1 MTPALAMP
9 KSLLA
14 ARNTG
19 LTPLGEATVALFRLR
34 CRLHQ
39 LEAADRAYILAD
51 LRETVDEF
59 SVAEAHSQASS

>member
-1 MTPALAMP
+1 MTPALAVP
-9 KSLLA
+9 KSLPST
-14 ARNTG
+14 RTTG

-39 LEAADRAYILAD
+39 LDAADRAYILAD

-59 SVAEAHSQASS
+59 TAAPILATV